1 MTSLIARI
9 AAEAEKTQ
17 PARFPARTA
26 EPNETPNRTANQTL
40 DRPIGRSI
48 LQFEE
53 IGQSLPEGLSVH
65 SFPATALS
73 RADSSS
79 YQELEHHAA
88 RNTNN
93 AATRENPALE
103 DFQER
108 ERKYR
113 TYRGRTIAMLRRY
126 MKYSIETGRLPS
138 LLGREF
144 FRTHVTS
151 YSVGTFE
158 DRVIFVHDM
167 EMCLQ
172 RLDEFSKQLV
182 ARHILQEHDRWATA
196 RLLHCNEKTVRRVI
210 PQALDRLSEILLE
223 MGLMERVESM
233 GRNSCQGGEEGKNFV
248 SDCEEGK

>member
-1 MTSLIARI
+1 MTSLVARI

-17 PARFPARTA
+17 PARFPANRSNRPTGRPA
-26 EPNETPNRTANQTL
+26 TQFEETNQTL
-40 DRPIGRSI
+40 P
-48 LQFEE
+48 E
-53 IGQSLPEGLSVH
+53 SLPVH
-65 SFPATALS
+65 SFAAPLS
-73 RADSSS
+73 RQSPHPIESKQHFTARSAINTTVRQRPTSE
-79 YQELEHHAA
+79 ELHEHEH
-88 RNTNN
+88 
-93 AATRENPALE
+93 
-103 DFQER
+103 
-108 ERKYR
+108 R
-113 TYRGRTIAMLRRY
+113 TYRGRTVAMLRRY

-172 RLDEFSKQLV
+172 RLDEFSRQLI

-196 RLLHCNEKTVRRVI
+196 RLLHCNEKTVRRLT
-210 PQALDRLSEILLE
+210 PQALDRLSGILLE

-233 GRNSCQGGEEGKNFV
+233 ETNSCQEGEEDEHFV